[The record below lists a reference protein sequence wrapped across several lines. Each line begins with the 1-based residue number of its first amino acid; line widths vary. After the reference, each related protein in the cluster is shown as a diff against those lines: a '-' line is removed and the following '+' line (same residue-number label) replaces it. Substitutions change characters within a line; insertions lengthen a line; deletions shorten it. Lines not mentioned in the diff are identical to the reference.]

1 MTIKAYE
8 RSVRS
13 DICERMLT
21 RCPLTRR
28 FERIIILPIPTS
40 RDGVHIGGS
49 DVTVFEAVAGADA
62 STLVVGYGIPQN
74 VRDELHLVGSVVCD
88 SLYDEEFLLE
98 NAVLTALG
106 TLGVILTTET
116 RSPSDMKI
124 GIVGYGRI
132 GKQLT
137 RMLMYLGSQI
147 TVFTSREG
155 VRLELCECGVEAK
168 MSLADTELGSL
179 DLLINTA
186 PAQIFDTTEGGMFPS
201 SLRVIDLASGVN
213 FPGIGTV
220 EKYPSLPARR
230 FPHSAGHVWFNSVR
244 RYLLGGENFISEALK

>member
-13 DICERMLT
+13 DICERLLLE
-21 RCPLTRR
+21 CPLTKK

-40 RDGVHIGGS
+40 RDGEHIGGS
-49 DVTVFEAVAGADA
+49 DMTVREAVAGAGAD
-62 STLVVGYGIPQN
+62 TLVVGYGIPT
-74 VRDELHLVGSVVCD
+74 VISEELLRRGSVVCD
-88 SLYDEEFLLE
+88 SLLDEEFLTE
-98 NAVLTALG
+98 NARLTAVG
-106 TLGVILTTET
+106 AVGVILTTET
-116 RSPSDMKI
+116 RAPSDMRI
-124 GIVGYGRI
+124 GVVGYGRI

-137 RMLMYLGSQI
+137 RIFIYLGASL
-147 TVFTSREG
+147 TVFTSRES

-168 MSLADTELGSL
+168 MSLADAELGEL
-179 DLLINTA
+179 DLLVNTA
-186 PAQIFDTTEGGMFPS
+186 PAHIFDTTEGGMFPS

-230 FPHSAGHVWFNSVR
+230 FPHSAGRAWFNSVR
-244 RYLLGGENFISEALK
+244 RYLLGGESFTSGV

>member
-13 DICERMLT
+13 DICERMLLE
-21 RCPLTRR
+21 CPLARR

-49 DVTVFEAVAGADA
+49 DVRVFEAVAGADRE
-62 STLVVGYGIPQN
+62 TLVVGYGIPED
-74 VRDELHLVGSVVCD
+74 VRCELKNRGCSVCD
-88 SLYDEEFLLE
+88 SLYDEEFLGE
-98 NAVLTALG
+98 NARLTALG
-106 TLGVILTTET
+106 TLGVILNTEA
-116 RSPSDMKI
+116 RSPEDMKI

-137 RMLMYLGSQI
+137 RILMYLGAEI
-147 TVFTSREG
+147 TVFTSRES

-168 MSLADTELGSL
+168 MSLADSRLSSL

-186 PAQIFDTTEGGMFPS
+186 PARIFDTSEGGMFPS

-230 FPHSAGHVWFNSVR
+230 FPSSAGRAWFMSVR
-244 RYLLGGENFISEALK
+244 RYLLGGENFTSEALE